1 MTSFLAI
8 AAGLFLGAITSPQ
21 QVVIIQRPTA
31 KVIENPL
38 SLLDQTLGE
47 SFARERRYWRFD
59 LPEKRAIVFVA
70 EDATGLESM
79 RTTRA
84 FLTELRNSSGGLLR
98 QGSVADQWAREHF
111 RNEFF
116 VEAEREGFSNIAV
129 VPELVLQIN
138 GTALTRGRGPTYEA
152 EQVPEPKALTPN
164 FSQPPDVRKFNA
176 GHISLGVVSTYV
188 YPITGRATPMDTL
201 RLQEA
206 ALKVIVPAVEEAT
219 QGLRE
224 AYDALQ
230 SSMLAGS
237 YPEFAGKLPGSFA
250 FTDLPKELQTQV
262 LASLERDPGRFG
274 FPDVQSARQWL
285 ERGTRIEVSF
295 NLLVEMTYRRPTG
308 RLGGVGFQLGTGRR
322 SGG

>member
-1 MTSFLAI
+1 MTFLALS
-8 AAGLFLGAITSPQ
+8 ALLFIQDAKPSHT
-21 QVVIIQRPTA
+21 VVIIQRPTA
-31 KVIENPL
+31 KVVENPL
-38 SLLDQTLGE
+38 TLLDQTLGE
-47 SFARERRYWRFD
+47 SFAKERRYWRFE
-59 LPEKRAIVFVA
+59 LPEKKAIVYVS

-79 RTTRA
+79 RTSRA
-84 FLTELRNSSGGLLR
+84 FLTELRNSAGGLLR

-111 RNEFF
+111 RSEFF

-129 VPELVLQIN
+129 VPELVVQIN
-138 GTALTRGRGPTYEA
+138 GTALTRGRGPAYEPD
-152 EQVPEPKALTPN
+152 QVPEPKALKPN

-188 YPITGRATPMDTL
+188 YPTTGRATPMETL

-206 ALKVIVPAVEEAT
+206 ALKVIVPEVEKAT

-237 YPEFAGKLPGSFA
+237 YPEMAGKLPGSFA
-250 FTDLPKELQTQV
+250 FTELPKELQNQIR
-262 LASLERDPGRFG
+262 ASLERDPGRFG
-274 FPDVQSARQWL
+274 FSDVQSANQWL
-285 ERGTRIEVSF
+285 ERGSRMEVSF

-322 SGG
+322 AGG